1 MNSLSSF
8 KVGCSSLQAK
18 MGKRKIDPATG
29 KPIPFPSD
37 LNRKKRKLR
46 TAAEKIARNES
57 AGGKEST
64 KRDHRKV
71 SVSRAEVSAY

>member
-1 MNSLSSF
+1 M
-8 KVGCSSLQAK
+8 V
-18 MGKRKIDPATG
+18 DPATG
-29 KPIPFPSD
+29 KCILSPSD
-37 LNRKKRKLR
+37 TKRKKRPKKKLR

>member
-29 KPIPFPSD
+29 KTIPCPSD
-37 LNRKKRKLR
+37 LNRKKRPTRKLR

-57 AGGKEST
+57 AGE
-64 KRDHRKV
+64 KRTWKAKTVKV
-71 SVSRAEVSAY
+71 YYSRA